1 MHIVGARR
9 MRVGRL
15 AAIAAVSL
23 LAAVAA
29 VPVASAAASGP
40 KVAIIVG
47 PAGSAVTARYRQAA
61 EAAAAVAQKLT
72 PSVVRV
78 YSPDATWPAVRAA
91 VTGASVVVYLGHGNG
106 WPSPYAS
113 GLRSRTMDGFGLN
126 PVAGVDD
133 VAHQYFGEAFV
144 SRLRL
149 APGAVV
155 LLNHLCYA
163 SGSSEP
169 GMSDGTL
176 GDVVSR
182 VDNYAAPF
190 IAAGA
195 SAIVA
200 EGHSDPAALIAA
212 AIRGPAAVAQAW
224 TSASWG
230 HDNDI
235 SYASSRTPGATLAL
249 DPDTASGGYYRS
261 LVRAPGGARPHSAA
275 PGPIPGTV
283 PVGLPSLAAA
293 GTSFG
298 AAVVSGA
305 VTPGKTTT
313 VALPVTRAASAL
325 PASMLVGVRWL
336 PLVQPGGSSVAST
349 DDGLV
354 VGEAGAD
361 VVETATASRKGS
373 SLELKIDAPSAPGTY
388 VVLMT
393 LEALDG
399 TPYDV
404 ATQALLRP
412 FTVVVPKPIDLRI
425 TTTSLLAAQ
434 RATPV
439 HLDVVLANTG
449 AQPWGSPLYA
459 PIWAD
464 PALDPALDRSFSQ
477 VLTLDATWLDLVGGT
492 ATPAA
497 SYPLPRGL
505 GTPGAVA
512 SVAMDLLAPPT
523 SGYYEL
529 ALSLGVRGS
538 LGDFPRDPLLVPALI
553 SLDRPA
559 ADQLPEPPSPEA
571 RGGPSPAPTPLPSR
585 AQAN

>member
-1 MHIVGARR
+1 MGARR
-9 MRVGRL
+9 MRLGRL
-15 AAIAAVSL
+15 AAIGAVL
-23 LAAVAA
+23 LVVAAA
-29 VPVASAAASGP
+29 VPGPAAASGP

-47 PAGSAVTARYRQAA
+47 PAGTVVTARYRQAA

-72 PSVVRV
+72 PNVVRV

-106 WPSPYAS
+106 WPSPYS
-113 GLRSRTMDGFGLN
+113 NGLRSRTMDGFGLN

-144 SRLRL
+144 SKLRL
-149 APGAVV
+149 APGAVI
-155 LLNHLCYA
+155 LFNHLCYA

-169 GMSDGTL
+169 GLGDGTIA
-176 GDVVSR
+176 DIVSR

-195 SAIVA
+195 SVVVA

-212 AIRGPAAVAQAW
+212 AVHGPAALAQAW

-230 HDNDI
+230 HGNDV

-275 PGPIPGTV
+275 PGPIPVTV

-298 AAVVSGA
+298 AAVVAGSVA
-305 VTPGKTTT
+305 PGQATT

-325 PASMLVGVRWL
+325 PASTLVGVRWL
-336 PLVQPGGSSVAST
+336 PLVQPGGSAVASS

-354 VGEAGAD
+354 VGEASAD

-425 TTTSLLAAQ
+425 TTTSLLAA
-434 RATPV
+434 RPATPV

-459 PIWAD
+459 SIWAD

-477 VLTLDATWLDLVGGT
+477 VLTLDATWLDLVEGT

-505 GTPGAVA
+505 GAPGAVT

-523 SGYYEL
+523 PGYYEL

-538 LGDFPRDPLLVPALI
+538 LGDFPRDPLLVPAI
-553 SLDRPA
+553 VSLDGPA
-559 ADQLPEPPSPEA
+559 VDQPPEASSPAPPPSPLP
-571 RGGPSPAPTPLPSR
+571 RRAPV
-585 AQAN
+585 N